1 MADKLH
7 LKVFL
12 NPSVDLNKLWSKLC
26 LIAGTHLGGESGYY
40 TVVYDGPIAGGLEV
54 LSNCLSA
61 CKSGKFYADF
71 GA

>member
-12 NPSVDLNKLWSKLC
+12 NPSVDLNELWSKLC

-40 TVVYDGPIAGGLEV
+40 TVVYDGPKAEGLTV

-61 CKSGKFYADF
+61 CESGKFYADY
-71 GA
+71 GP

>member
-12 NPSVDLNKLWSKLC
+12 NPSVDLNKLWEKLC
-26 LIAGTHLGGESGYY
+26 LIAGSLLGGESGYY
-40 TVVYDGPIAGGLEV
+40 TVVYDGSIADGLEV

-61 CKSGKFYADF
+61 CPSGKFYADF